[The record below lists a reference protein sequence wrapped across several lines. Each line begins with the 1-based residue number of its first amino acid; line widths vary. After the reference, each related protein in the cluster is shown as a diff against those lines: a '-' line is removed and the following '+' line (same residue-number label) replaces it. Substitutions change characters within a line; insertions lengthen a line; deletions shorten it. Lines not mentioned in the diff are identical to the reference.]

1 MATGG
6 QASNVSYSSVSQ
18 SSDGGI
24 CVPGSGLPSSVRRL
38 VRDWAPLVWLAP
50 GERFLPLGVTEFLDN
65 VQSDQ
70 YYLRTRIDIESLLQN
85 RSSFLYG
92 RRPAGTVPVYAL
104 VKNCISKD
112 MRLRAARNM
121 PILKTSV
128 KRNAFTL
135 IQDPGFLAQRQTNS
149 VSDLRARTISQ
160 EQIRQ
165 AATVPRFEK
174 VREENGCQKVHFHV
188 TYWMFYPFS
197 EGKTICVLDLGFFG
211 SWPIPTIGGVCIG
224 TLKEYGSHIG
234 DWEHMSLYF
243 KDNEYPLAMYVSA
256 HDVGA
261 FYQYD
266 PRNGTFVYESQET
279 RKGLFQKPTFPEKV
293 YTAGDSHPILFS
305 ARGSHGLWT
314 APGKH
319 KFVRVPRLYDES
331 GFGTAWPTWKR
342 LELLLEEDNEPLPGW
357 MTFKGKW
364 GNPSSNCHPLARL
377 GFNICEFVDGPTGIP
392 MKKFNFRC

>member
-1 MATGG
+1 MTGLLFVVLVVIR
-6 QASNVSYSSVSQ
+6 A
-18 SSDGGI
+18 I
-24 CVPGSGLPSSVRRL
+24 AGSRLSAADEKQVRRL
-38 VRDWAPLVWLAP
+38 TQDWAPLVWLAP

-70 YYLRTRIDIESLLQN
+70 YYLRTKIDVESLLKN

-92 RRPAGTVPVYAL
+92 RKPAGTVPVYAL
-104 VKNCISKD
+104 VKNCVSRD
-112 MRLRAARNM
+112 TRPRAARNKPM
-121 PILKTSV
+121 L
-128 KRNAFTL
+128 NAAFTPVL
-135 IQDPGFLAQRQTNS
+135 QDPGLFQAQRQTDNINNI
-149 VSDLRARTISQ
+149 RAQIIMR
-160 EQIRQ
+160 EQVRQ
-165 AATVPRFEK
+165 AVTVPRFEK
-174 VREENGCQKVHFHV
+174 VREENGCKKVHFHV

-211 SWPIPTIGGVCIG
+211 TWPIPTIGGVCIG

-256 HDVGA
+256 HDAGA

-266 PRNGTFVYESQET
+266 PQNGTFIYESQET

-293 YTAGDSHPILFS
+293 YTAGGSHPILFS

-364 GNPSSNCHPLARL
+364 GNPSSNCHPLAKL